1 MKRDIENRADI
12 EILVNHFYEKIK
24 TDPIIGYIFT
34 DIAHVNWE
42 KHLPLMYDFWEN
54 AIFYTGTYTGNP
66 MQLHKHLHRVVNLK
80 TKHFEQW
87 NKLFISSVNELFEG
101 DNANLIKQRAISIS
115 TVMQIKILND
125 YAPVSKVY

>member
-12 EILVNHFYEKIK
+12 ETLVNHFYEKIK

-54 AIFYTGTYTGNP
+54 AIFYAGTYTGNP

-115 TVMQIKILND
+115 TVC
-125 YAPVSKVY
+125 AGE